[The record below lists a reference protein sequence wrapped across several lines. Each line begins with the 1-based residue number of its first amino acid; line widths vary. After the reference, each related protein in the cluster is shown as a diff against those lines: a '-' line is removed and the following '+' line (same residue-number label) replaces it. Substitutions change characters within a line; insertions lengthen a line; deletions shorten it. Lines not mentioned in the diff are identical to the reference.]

1 MQALKGRQAAL
12 LAIQRDAEQKLAEAR
27 NWGNQGRLYM
37 LLYVVYLRLTKL
49 HMLYIAYDWMIDLAA
64 RGAQNIP
71 VEIPVEIQNS
81 GRQESGTELSARRNY
96 MYLRNEFK
104 EQVRIAIDDM
114 LLTCIILLIL

>member
-49 HMLYIAYDWMIDLAA
+49 HMLYIAYDWMIDLAS

-96 MYLRNEFK
+96 LRNEFK

-114 LLTCIILLIL
+114 FLTCIILLIL